1 MKLLNLTQ
9 SSFGQIRVG
18 FAAQAPMAPLRALYR
33 AACIVLMLLAAAPL
47 AATDLPGKITDA
59 SSGEGLPGAS
69 LFVLETE
76 QGTAT
81 DPLGRFTLRGL
92 SPGTYTVEVR
102 FLGYTPRT
110 LAVTVTEN
118 ETEPLTLKMEP
129 SALNLETVSVRLNEA
144 QPVNLLSAVDWKMRP
159 VNTAQDMLRMVPG
172 MVIAQHAG
180 GGKAEQL
187 FLRGFDLD
195 HGTDIAINVE
205 GMPVNMV
212 SHAHGQGYAD
222 AHFIIPETVQ
232 NLEHELGLGDVRNG
246 NLATAGSITYN
257 LLPSIEQS
265 SFQLEAGSFNS
276 YRALALINL
285 LGEGAR
291 DRGHSA
297 YAGGSFRYADG
308 PFEPSQGLK
317 AYNGI
322 IRYRMLG
329 KAGSVTEWTG
339 MAFQSSWSASGLLAP
354 RAVASGLVDRFGTLD
369 SAEGGAT
376 ARYNA
381 AMSWSKPI
389 QMGILDAELSY
400 GYYDFDLISNFTY
413 FLENPE
419 SGDRIRQ
426 TENRNLGNGRLRWRN
441 EWTWLDRPAPFE
453 VAGGFRADFIN
464 DLTLGFI
471 GSPEL
476 INAPTMSGS
485 GQEVNGWTYAAQA
498 FEPAQDLV
506 VEGGV
511 RMDQFYFAYRDA
523 VAGNTQR
530 STTRTILSPRIK
542 ADWTLTDRL
551 ALFAK
556 AGKGFHSNDLRVLI
570 QDENVDPLAPAY
582 GVDFGARIK
591 PVSRVLVQ
599 LTTWW
604 LYSSSELVYV
614 GDGGIVEAGDPSRR
628 MGVDLSL
635 RTELTKGL
643 TLDVDGNLS
652 KARTVGAAAGQ
663 DRVPLAAWLTST
675 GGLQYQ
681 HKSGIGASL
690 RYRAVSDRP
699 ADETGDFVA
708 EGFVLVDAALRY
720 DANRFSLWVRG
731 ENLLNR
737 EWKEAQFLTTSMLPG
752 ETEPVDEVHFTP
764 GFPIG
769 IQAGLQVRL

>member
-1 MKLLNLTQ
+1 MLIATHISLLH
-9 SSFGQIRVG
+9 
-18 FAAQAPMAPLRALYR
+18 AAQWLGAGWRGCAQALRLALL
-33 AACIVLMLLAAAPL
+33 ILLAAPL
-47 AATDLPGKITDA
+47 AAADLPGKITDA

-102 FLGYTPRT
+102 YLGYATQRLT
-110 LAVTVTEN
+110 VTVADKTA
-118 ETEPLTLKMEP
+118 EPLTLLMQP
-129 SALNLETVSVRLNEA
+129 SALNLEAVSVRLKEA
-144 QPVNLLSAVDWKMRP
+144 QPMNLLSAVDWKLRP
-159 VNTAQDMLRMVPG
+159 VSTGQDMLRMVPG

-322 IRYRMLG
+322 FRYRKLG

-339 MAFQSSWSASGLLAP
+339 MAFHNSWSASGLLPP

-369 SAEGGAT
+369 SAEGGTT

-381 AMSWSKPI
+381 GVSWSKPI
-389 QMGILDAELSY
+389 QTGILDAALSY
-400 GYYDFDLISNFTY
+400 GHYDFDLVSNFTY
-413 FLENPE
+413 FLENPVD
-419 SGDRIRQ
+419 GDRIRQ
-426 TENRNLGNGRLRWRN
+426 TENRNLGNGQLRWRN

-471 GSPEL
+471 GTPEL
-476 INAPTMSGS
+476 MNSPTMSGS
-485 GQEVNGWTYAAQA
+485 GQEVNGWAYAAQA
-498 FEPAQDLV
+498 FEPVNDLV
-506 VEGGV
+506 LEGGL
-511 RMDQFYFAYRDA
+511 RLDQFYFAYRDQ

-530 STTRTILSPRIK
+530 STTRNILSPRIK
-542 ADWTLTDRL
+542 ADWTVNDRL
-551 ALFAK
+551 AMFAK

-570 QDENVDPLAPAY
+570 QDEQVDPLAPAY
-582 GVDFGARIK
+582 GVDFGTRIK
-591 PVSRVLVQ
+591 PAPQVLVQ
-599 LTTWW
+599 VTAWW

-628 MGVDLSL
+628 MGLDLSM
-635 RTELTKGL
+635 RTELAKGL
-643 TLDVDGNLS
+643 TLDLDGNLS
-652 KARTVGAAAGQ
+652 KARTVGAEAGM
-663 DRVPLAAWLTST
+663 DRVPLSAWLTST

-681 HKSGIGASL
+681 HKSGLGASL

-720 DANRFSLWVRG
+720 DADRFSVWLRG

-737 EWKEAQFLTTSMLPG
+737 DWKEAQFLTTSLLPG

-764 GFPIG
+764 GFPLG